1 MADWEEADS
10 PVRDEGEIGGEEVS
24 GVFNVTG
31 MAIGQVFPGD
41 SVVTSMDFHED
52 GELCVTSN
60 SDRSVTLIN
69 AVEGRKRKTI
79 HSKKYG
85 CGVVRYTHHDQT
97 ILISSDMDGAEHDVR
112 YLSLYDNRFLRFFK
126 GHTDKVV
133 SIAMSPTDDHFMTG
147 SEDRQVKRK
156 DLTRVR
162 TVRLWNLSRP
172 ECLAVLKF
180 PNGYGTPQVAYD
192 QQGLVFAAATFT
204 GKANIIKLYD
214 ARNYEKGPFDTFTV
228 EHSKVEEFLAQAG
241 EIRPKKAK
249 ALSLARWKSMKF
261 SADGHSILIGTDA
274 SLVLTLHAFEGN
286 VKQQVFTGHVND
298 NHSDLDACF
307 TPNAEYVLSGSED
320 RGIYAWRAADGKL
333 AKVLKG
339 HSSSVGRV
347 MCSPKYEVIASA
359 CTNTALWIDAG
370 LEPGQ

>member
-1 MADWEEADS
+1 MDWEDHDGGS
-10 PVRDEGEIGGEEVS
+10 PEEGEAGRDDEVQ
-24 GVFNVTG
+24 GVFNVPA
-31 MAIGQVFPGD
+31 MAMGQVFPGE

-52 GELCVTSN
+52 GELCVAAN
-60 SDRSVTLIN
+60 SDKSVTLIN

-79 HSKKYG
+79 HTQKYG

-97 ILISSDMDGAEHDVR
+97 VLVSSDADGADHAVR
-112 YLSLYDNRFLRFFK
+112 YLSLYDNRFLRFFT

-147 SEDRQVKRK
+147 SADK
-156 DLTRVR
+156 
-162 TVRLWNLSRP
+162 TVRLWHLSRP
-172 ECLAVLKF
+172 QCLAVLEF
-180 PNGYGTPQVAYD
+180 PPGHGTPYVAYD
-192 QQGLVFAAATFT
+192 QQGLVFAAATST

-228 EHSKVEEFLAQAG
+228 EHKKVEEFIVKSK
-241 EIRPKKAK
+241 EMRSKKAR

-261 SADGHSILIGTDA
+261 SADGQSILIATDA
-274 SLVLTLHAFEGN
+274 SLVLTLHAFEGD
-286 VKQQVFTGHVND
+286 VKQVFTGHQND
-298 NHSDLDACF
+298 LHSELDACF

-320 RGIYAWRAADGKL
+320 SGIYAWRAEDGKL
-333 AKVLKG
+333 AKILKG
-339 HSSSVGRV
+339 HSSAVGRV
-347 MCSPKYEVIASA
+347 LCSPKYEVIASA